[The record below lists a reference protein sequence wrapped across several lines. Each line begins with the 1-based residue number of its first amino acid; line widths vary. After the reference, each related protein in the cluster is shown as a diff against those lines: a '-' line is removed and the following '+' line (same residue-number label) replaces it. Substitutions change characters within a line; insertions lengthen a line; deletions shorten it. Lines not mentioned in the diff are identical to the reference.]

1 MKTKETCSTLLKR
14 YLDNEVNIY
23 NVEKI
28 EFDNVGENDVY
39 NISAPFSDKE
49 KTIIAGRV
57 EARDSEDLKK
67 RIMYGSLL
75 RIIHN

>member
-28 EFDNVGENDVY
+28 EFDNVGEKM
-39 NISAPFSDKE
+39 F
-49 KTIIAGRV
+49 TIYQLLFQIR
-57 EARDSEDLKK
+57 KK
-67 RIMYGSLL
+67 QLL
-75 RIIHN
+75 LEE